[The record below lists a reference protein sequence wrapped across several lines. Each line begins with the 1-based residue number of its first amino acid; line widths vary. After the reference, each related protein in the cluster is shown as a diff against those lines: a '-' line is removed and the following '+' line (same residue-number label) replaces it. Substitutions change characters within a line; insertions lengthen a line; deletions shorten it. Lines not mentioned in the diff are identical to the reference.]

1 MTLTEGEITELLAEW
16 SRGDAD
22 ALAQL
27 MPLVFDDLRQLARG
41 HFRREPEGHTLQPTA
56 LVNEV
61 YMKLVEQRRV
71 QWDNRSQFFAF
82 AAVLMRRILVD
93 HAKARRTAKRGG
105 DVQKLPLKEALAAA
119 ETPWNV
125 DVLALDEALDA
136 LTEIDPRQAR
146 VVELRFFAGLTHEE
160 IADVLEVSLSTVKRD
175 WRTARLWLYRYI
187 SRQEAPSLA
196 DGDE

>member
-1 MTLTEGEITELLAEW
+1 MTLTEGEITKLLAEW
-16 SRGDAD
+16 SYGDAD

-27 MPLVFDDLRQLARG
+27 MPLVFDELRQLARSQ
-41 HFRREPEGHTLQPTA
+41 FRRESEGHTLQPTA

-61 YMKLVEQRRV
+61 YMRLVEQRRV
-71 QWDNRSQFFAF
+71 QWDNRAQFFAF
-82 AAVLMRRILVD
+82 AAILMRRILVD

-119 ETPWNV
+119 ETPRQV

-146 VVELRFFAGLTHEE
+146 VVEMRFFAGLTHEE
-160 IADVLEVSLSTVKRD
+160 IADVLDVSLSTVKRD
-175 WRTARLWLYRYI
+175 WRTARLWLYRFI
-187 SRQEAPSLA
+187 QHRDVPSLNE
-196 DGDE
+196 GGE